1 MRAHS
6 MRVVDVEIVHHDTV
20 IGGDPAN
27 LAVLVGEAGNRRTA
41 GEEDA

>member
-1 MRAHS
+1 
-6 MRVVDVEIVHHDTV
+6 MRVVDAEIVHHDTV

-27 LAVLVGEAGNRRTA
+27 LAVLVGEAGNRRTV